1 MITIPYLH
9 SKEMDSTEWQE
20 IRPRDRNW
28 ILEFQMR
35 RDRYY
40 KNFKF
45 LHITMASNLDFVEYI
60 ADQCAGA
67 GEITVRKMFGDY
79 GIYCDGKI
87 FGLICDDNF
96 YVKPTKAGK
105 AMLRSVDMRPPYDG
119 AKEYFYIADVDD
131 RDYLS
136 SLVSETCKEL
146 PMPKPKK
153 KARLLKAIMLAVVFA
168 IGSCPLA
175 AQTNNINS
183 RALWASINGAKNASL
198 GDYQQH
204 TGKVLVS
211 WRMLP
216 GDDGTTGFDLYR
228 RIGAGNETRIAS
240 NIRNCTCYQDNTAS
254 LSNDN
259 HYRLTYAGSNDTL
272 STFTL
277 SRAQVSGKL
286 PYISIPLHDTKDV
299 YENTNKIVYT
309 ANDVSVG
316 DLDGDGEFEI
326 VVKRLQSV
334 KDANGNIINDGTG
347 ASYSEKECL
356 WAVIWDAY
364 KLDGTLLWR
373 IKGGPGIILGNSSSF
388 AIADFDGD
396 GCAEMAI
403 RTCEGTVFGDGQ
415 EIGDTNGDGK
425 IDYRTWGNQ
434 NSSSPGWVDHYNS
447 AGPEFISIID
457 GRTGRELARD
467 NFINRETSASWG
479 DSYWKRAC
487 SFRVG
492 VGCFDET
499 GLPSAVFGRGV
510 YGHSVIEA
518 WDWRDGQLTRRW
530 RFDTNDGRKGKDGK
544 LHSTYASQGNHSLN
558 VADLDGDGLDEV
570 MYGSMAVD
578 DDGIGLWN
586 TGLGHG
592 DANHVGKFLP
602 DREGLQMFHC
612 LETGKTMVAL
622 HDTRDGSVIWKKDAS
637 SDNDMGRCM
646 VADYSPSTPG
656 CEFCYYKS
664 QLFDQNGNPTN
675 ITTASDWKLGF
686 AAAIWFDGT
695 LNRQGLSEE
704 GIIHSVPNGR
714 TFTIW
719 RYSMSMVNGTKGN
732 PSWYGDLVGDWRE
745 EIILPD
751 ATRLADIK
759 IFSTWYPTT
768 HKFPW
773 LMTDHC
779 YWMSAL
785 NENIGYNQPT
795 NLGYYL
801 GSDIKKDA
809 DAWMDAAKVQ
819 NRNISTAINHV
830 YTSARPDNGCYYNMM
845 GQKVKTTNHGI
856 YIHNGKKIVIR

>member
-1 MITIPYLH
+1 
-9 SKEMDSTEWQE
+9 
-20 IRPRDRNW
+20 
-28 ILEFQMR
+28 
-35 RDRYY
+35 
-40 KNFKF
+40 
-45 LHITMASNLDFVEYI
+45 MAL
-60 ADQCAGA
+60 
-67 GEITVRKMFGDY
+67 
-79 GIYCDGKI
+79 
-87 FGLICDDNF
+87 
-96 YVKPTKAGK
+96 
-105 AMLRSVDMRPPYDG
+105 SVG
-119 AKEYFYIADVDD
+119 
-131 RDYLS
+131 
-136 SLVSETCKEL
+136 
-146 PMPKPKK
+146 
-153 KARLLKAIMLAVVFA
+153 
-168 IGSCPLA
+168 
-175 AQTNNINS
+175 AQTNNLTD
-183 RALWASINGAKNASL
+183 RALWASINGNKNASL

-204 TGKVLVS
+204 TGKVLVT

-216 GDDGTTGFDLYR
+216 GDDANTGFDLYR
-228 RIGAGNETRIAS
+228 AIGTAAEKRIAS
-240 NIRNCTCYQDNTAS
+240 NIRNRTCFQDAS
-254 LSNDN
+254 ASKTNDN
-259 HYRLTYAGSNDTL
+259 VYRLTYAGSDSTL

-277 SRAQVSGKL
+277 TKAQVSGGL
-286 PYISIPLHDTKDV
+286 PYISIPLKDTKDV

-309 ANDVSVG
+309 ANDISVG
-316 DLDGDGEFEI
+316 DLDGDGQFEI

-334 KDANGNIINDGTG
+334 KNDQGEVISDGSG
-347 ASYSEKECL
+347 AGYSQKDCL

-364 KLDGTLLWR
+364 KLDGTFLWR
-373 IKGGPGIILGNSSSF
+373 VKGGPGIILGNSSSF

-457 GRTGRELARD
+457 GKTGRELARD
-467 NFINRETSASWG
+467 NFINRETSESWG
-479 DSYWKRAC
+479 DGYWKRAC

-518 WDWRDGQLTRRW
+518 WDWRDGQLSKKW
-530 RFDTNDGRKGKDGK
+530 RFDTNDGKTGKDGK
-544 LHSTYASQGNHSLN
+544 RHSTYASQGNHSLN
-558 VADLDGDGLDEV
+558 VADLDGDGFDEV

-578 DDGIGLWN
+578 HDGIGLWN
-586 TGLGHG
+586 TRLGHG

-612 LETGKTMVAL
+612 LETGKTMIAL
-622 HDTRDGSVIWKKDAS
+622 HDARDGSVIWKKDAA

-646 VADYSPSTPG
+646 VADYDPGHPG
-656 CEFCYYKS
+656 CEFLYYKS
-664 QLFDQNGNPTN
+664 DLFDQNGNPTG
-675 ITTASDWKLGF
+675 ISTASDWKPGF
-686 AAAIWFDGT
+686 AAAVWFDGS
-695 LNRQGLSEE
+695 LSRQGLAEG

-714 TFTIW
+714 TFTMW
-719 RYSMSMVNGTKGN
+719 RYSMAMINGTKGN

-745 EIILPD
+745 EIIVPD
-751 ATRLADIK
+751 GTKLQDVK

-779 YWMSAL
+779 YWMSTL

-801 GSDIKKDA
+801 GSSLKNDQEAWAAGGYVQTGIANVQA
-809 DAWMDAAKVQ
+809 D
-819 NRNISTAINHV
+819 SPTA
-830 YTSARPDNGCYYNMM
+830 TGCYNLM
-845 GQKVKTTNHGI
+845 GQQVEEPARGI
-856 YIHNGKKIVIR
+856 YVKNGKKYLKR

>member
-1 MITIPYLH
+1 MNRILLATISSFL
-9 SKEMDSTEWQE
+9 
-20 IRPRDRNW
+20 W
-28 ILEFQMR
+28 IGVG
-35 RDRYY
+35 
-40 KNFKF
+40 
-45 LHITMASNLDFVEYI
+45 H
-60 ADQCAGA
+60 
-67 GEITVRKMFGDY
+67 
-79 GIYCDGKI
+79 
-87 FGLICDDNF
+87 
-96 YVKPTKAGK
+96 
-105 AMLRSVDMRPPYDG
+105 
-119 AKEYFYIADVDD
+119 
-131 RDYLS
+131 
-136 SLVSETCKEL
+136 
-146 PMPKPKK
+146 
-153 KARLLKAIMLAVVFA
+153 
-168 IGSCPLA
+168 
-175 AQTNNINS
+175 AQTNDIND

-204 TGKVLVS
+204 TGKVLVT

-216 GDDGTTGFDLYR
+216 ADDANTSFDLYR
-228 RIGAGNETRIAS
+228 AIGKGAEKKIAS
-240 NIRNCTCYQDNTAS
+240 KIKNRTCYQDGSASTTA
-254 LSNDN
+254 DN
-259 HYRLTYAGSNDTL
+259 HYRLTYAGSSETL
-272 STFTL
+272 SEFTL
-277 SRAQVSGKL
+277 TKAQVAGGL
-286 PYISIPLHDTKDV
+286 PYVSIPLADTKDV
-299 YENTNKIVYT
+299 YENTAKVVYT

-316 DLDGDGEFEI
+316 DLDGDGEFEL

-334 KDANGNIINDGTG
+334 KDANGNVISDGSG
-347 ASYSEKECL
+347 ASYSQKDCL

-373 IKGGPGIILGNSSSF
+373 VKGGPGVILGNSSSF
-388 AIADFDGD
+388 AVADFDGD

-403 RTCEGTVFGDGQ
+403 RTCEGTVFGDGEQ
-415 EIGDTNGDGK
+415 IGDTNNDGK

-467 NFINRETSASWG
+467 NFINRETSSSWG
-479 DSYWKRAC
+479 DDYWKRAC

-518 WDWRDGQLTRRW
+518 WDWRNGQLTRRW
-530 RFDTNDGRKGKDGK
+530 RFDTNDRGTGKDGK
-544 LHSTYASQGNHSLN
+544 KHSTYAAQGNHSLN

-586 TGLGHG
+586 TRLGHG

-602 DREGLQMFHC
+602 GREGLQMFHC

-622 HDTRDGSVIWKKDAS
+622 HDARDGSVIWKKDAA

-646 VADYSPSTPG
+646 VADYSPATPG

-664 QLFDQNGNPTN
+664 DLFNQDGNATG
-675 ITTASDWKLGF
+675 ISTASDWKPGF

-695 LNRQGLSEE
+695 LSRQGLSED

-714 TFTIW
+714 TFTMW
-719 RYSMSMVNGTKGN
+719 RYSMAMINGTKGN

-779 YWMSAL
+779 YWMSCL
-785 NENIGYNQPT
+785 NQNIGYNQPT
-795 NLGYYL
+795 NTGYYL
-801 GSDIKKDA
+801 GSDLKKDA
-809 DAWMDAAKVQ
+809 DAWEEAKKVQ
-819 NRNISTAINHV
+819 NKEIATGISQVPDAGQNSSGQDSSDKGKGAV
-830 YTSARPDNGCYYNMM
+830 YDLQGRSIGAASSLNAPLPKG
-845 GQKVKTTNHGI
+845 V
-856 YIHNGKKIVIR
+856 YIFNGKKIVRQ